1 MGGGAGIAKGVVED
15 EVFEM
20 DELAVDPQGG
30 AGIREILPFEKAG
43 ADRRAGNALVETGE
57 RDTGVE
63 DLRGCRFYFG
73 ISNGKTSYVC

>member
-57 RDTGVE
+57 RDTGC
-63 DLRGCRFYFG
+63 GFYFEV
-73 ISNGKTSYVC
+73 SNWKSSLGC